1 MTCSC
6 VNIQTHFCK
15 LDNFKE
21 EDLCFFYKSE
31 IVQLLIKRLNK
42 FITEIIIG
50 HFNIKFWFV
59 SEPSIGISIT
69 IKTAMVGNPT
79 KDVLTVKHHN
89 KNCLIKG
96 SMERKQL

>member
-1 MTCSC
+1 M
-6 VNIQTHFCK
+6 
-15 LDNFKE
+15 
-21 EDLCFFYKSE
+21 FFYKSE
-31 IVQLLIKRLNK
+31 IVQLLLKRANK

-50 HFNIKFWFV
+50 HLNVQFWFV

-79 KDVLTVKHHN
+79 KVVLTVKHHT